1 MAAVKIA
8 AVVAALVLFGVHAVA
23 LWVLGEER

>member
-1 MAAVKIA
+1 MAAVKFA
-8 AVVAALVLFGVHAVA
+8 AIAALVLFGVIAVA